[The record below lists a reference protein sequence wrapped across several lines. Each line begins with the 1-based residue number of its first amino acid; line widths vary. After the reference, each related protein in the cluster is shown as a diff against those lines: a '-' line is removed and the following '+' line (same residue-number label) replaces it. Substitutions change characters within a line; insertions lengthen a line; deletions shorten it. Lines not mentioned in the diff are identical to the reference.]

1 MTREQQRQ
9 LRELKKTLPKILK
22 EKIKKYKFKKKD
34 YMIWFQKE
42 DMFLTCLINVGFT
55 MDGRFICDTKEN
67 IKPLW
72 IDDLLWNFLNMSN
85 NKKEPLSL
93 RAVGAFTV
101 HGVEIYQRYDE
112 LPNGSLQELEEYV
125 EEYLEHF
132 IKLFRQFN

>member
-1 MTREQQRQ
+1 M
-9 LRELKKTLPKILK
+9 LA
-22 EKIKKYKFKKKD
+22 
-34 YMIWFQKE
+34 
-42 DMFLTCLINVGFT
+42 FT

-72 IDDLLWNFLNMSN
+72 IDDLLWNFLNISN